1 MVNVFLADNHVL
13 SSSGLKYI
21 LSREKDIN
29 IIEVNSYHEFEK
41 LNDGEKAGIF
51 IIDYQYFDDPDLNY
65 FKRLCQQQLLKVMI
79 ISSDSNKERMAMVL
93 EQEIAAFL
101 TKECSKEEIL
111 LAIKTVKKGEKFF
124 CHRIYE
130 FLLESRKNPK
140 PSINI
145 LTQRENEILK
155 LIVEG
160 NSTQKIADIL
170 FLSYHTINSHRKSIC
185 KKLKVRSPTELIIY
199 ALDSGILAVK

>member
-1 MVNVFLADNHVL
+1 MQNIFLADNHVL

-21 LSREKDIN
+21 LSLEKDLN
-29 IIEVNSYHEFEK
+29 IIEIISFAEFEK
-41 LNDGEKAGIF
+41 LNTAEKAGIF

-65 FKRLCQQQLLKVMI
+65 FERLCQNPLLKVMV
-79 ISSDSNKERMAMVL
+79 ISSDLNKERMAMVL
-93 EQEIAAFL
+93 ELQIAAFL
-101 TKECSKEEIL
+101 TKECSIEEIHM
-111 LAIKTVKKGEKFF
+111 AIKTVKKGEKFF
-124 CHRIYE
+124 CHKVCD
-130 FLLESRKNPK
+130 FLLESRKSPK
-140 PSINI
+140 FSNNL

-185 KKLKVRSPTELIIY
+185 KKLKVKSPTELIIY
-199 ALDSGILAVK
+199 ALDSGILAVR